1 MRIHRLEIQA
11 FGPFAG
17 REVIDFDELG
27 AQGLFLLNGSTG
39 AGKTSV
45 LDAIAYA
52 LYGRVPGSRQGS
64 HAQFRSHHAAD
75 GVGPEVLCEF
85 SAGGRRLEVRRS
97 PEWMR
102 PLKRGTGT
110 TREQASTQLREKT
123 ASGWEVKSTRNDEAA
138 SEIQELLGMNM
149 AQFTQVVLLAQGDF
163 AAFLRASA
171 EERQTLLQKLF
182 GTELYKNVEAR
193 LANDAKVA
201 QTEVAEGLAQLLAT
215 EQLALSHAAQT
226 LAGDDDQTLSE
237 FSGAELFA
245 VLADK
250 LNAAVQRATAL
261 ARGTQQGADALATEV
276 QSAKDRRG
284 RHAARE
290 LVLAEQQRLA
300 ALADDA
306 QQWRADQEQH
316 HAAQILEPL
325 MLAATRTAAASEQ
338 AGFQADAVAATLD
351 AHDIASSILDQPAS
365 AASESDLEALG
376 RELTTRLASVTAA
389 LPDEARLSQK
399 TSDLE
404 RGEKELH
411 QALAAQEEQT
421 QASKTAEARLKAV
434 AAEQEQLHSAGHN
447 VERAQQDAEHA
458 AELVQ
463 AISDYQEQ
471 LITVTELTDS
481 EATARSGAL
490 DAKEQWLEAFNQ
502 RLSQAAG
509 ELAAELVDGE
519 PCQVCG
525 STVHPAP
532 SPLAG
537 AGADLVKQEKAA
549 KRAFDV
555 AEKLAREART
565 ELADATSALAVLAER
580 GGEGSMEEARA
591 AVVLKEAALEEA
603 TKAEATLV
611 TLATEHLELQTRL
624 STAQAAVLEAT
635 AQAASLRTGN
645 AALGQE
651 IAALD
656 EHLRIARDGF
666 DSLAER
672 HTALTQAQLPGARLL
687 QAVRLRATA
696 AAAKEEARAELEQ
709 ALADSVFADRAA
721 AQAALLT
728 AAQATEL
735 AERLKGYAKDVAVN
749 VDKLAADEVVAAQA
763 EVEAGIVPLSVGEV
777 EELGEQSARAKAEA
791 KAGELAL
798 GLALSAQSQVVATEQ
813 KFRALEEAVAP
824 LRERSKLLDGLA
836 NAVRGLGDNKLKMTL
851 TSYVLAARLEQVAEA
866 ASLRLATMSDTR
878 YTLRHSDAKSG
889 NKKSGLGLE
898 VVDEWTGISRDTATL
913 SGGESFMA
921 SLSLALGLSD
931 VVQQES
937 GGLDIETLFVDE
949 GFGSLDE
956 QSLEQVMD
964 ALEGLRDGG
973 RMVGLVSHVAE
984 MKQRIPMHLH
994 VHKGRNGSTL
1004 EVVTAA
1010 SQVA

>member
-182 GTELYKNVEAR
+182 GTELYKNVEAK
-193 LANDAKVA
+193 LANDARLA

-215 EQLALSHAAQT
+215 QQVALSHAAET
-226 LAGDDDQTLSE
+226 LADDAEPLSE
-237 FSGAELFA
+237 LSGVELFA
-245 VLADK
+245 ALTDK
-250 LNAAVQRATAL
+250 LNKAVQRATAR
-261 ARGTQQGADALATEV
+261 AQGTQQEADALTDEV
-276 QSAKDRRG
+276 QSAKDRRS
-284 RHAARE
+284 RHAALE

-300 ALADDA
+300 ALASDA
-306 QQWRADQEQH
+306 QRWRADQEQH

-325 MLAATRTAAASEQ
+325 MSAATKTAAASEQ
-338 AGFQADAVAATLD
+338 ANLAAAAAAAALD
-351 AHDIASSILDQPAS
+351 AHEIASSMLDQPA
-365 AASESDLEALG
+365 AEASEAELEALD
-376 RELTTRLASVTAA
+376 RELTTRLASVAAA

-399 TSDLE
+399 TADLAL
-404 RGEKELH
+404 GEKELK
-411 QALAAQEEQT
+411 QALTAQEEQT
-421 QASKTAEARLKAV
+421 QASESAVERLTAV
-434 AAEQEQLHSAGHN
+434 VAEQEQLHSAGHN
-447 VERAQQDAEHA
+447 VARAQQDAQQA
-458 AELVQ
+458 AELVT
-463 AISDYQEQ
+463 AITDYQEQ
-471 LITVTELTDS
+471 LVTVTDLTDA
-481 EATARSGAL
+481 EVTARSGAL
-490 DAKEQWLEAFNQ
+490 DAKEHWLEAFNQ
-502 RLSQAAG
+502 RLTQAAG
-509 ELAAELVDGE
+509 ELAAELIDGE

-537 AGADLVKQEKAA
+537 AGADLVNKEKAA
-549 KRAFDV
+549 KRAFDA

-565 ELADATSALAVLAER
+565 ELAEATSALAVLAER
-580 GGEGSMEEARA
+580 GGEGSMEAARA
-591 AVVLKEAALEEA
+591 AVVLQEAALKEA
-603 TKAEATLV
+603 TKAEARLV
-611 TLATEHLELQTRL
+611 TLAAEQLELQARL
-624 STAQAAVLEAT
+624 SKAQTAMLEAT

-651 IAALD
+651 LKALD

-666 DSLAER
+666 DSLAQR
-672 HTALTQAQLPGARLL
+672 HTALTQAQRPGATLLAAMRLL
-687 QAVRLRATA
+687 ATA
-696 AAAKEEARAELEQ
+696 KAAKEDAGAELEQ
-709 ALADSVFADRAA
+709 ALEASVFADQAA
-721 AQAALLT
+721 VQAALLT

-735 AERLKGYAKDVAVN
+735 AERLKSYAKDVAVN
-749 VDKLAADEVVAAQA
+749 VDKLAAEEVVTAHA
-763 EVEAGIVPLSVGEV
+763 EVEAGIVPLSMGEV
-777 EELGEQSARAKAEA
+777 AELGEQAAAAKAAA

-798 GLALSAQSQVVATEQ
+798 GLARSAHSQVAATEQ
-813 KFRALEEAVAP
+813 KFRTLEDAVAP

-1004 EVVTAA
+1004 EVVSAA
-1010 SQVA
+1010 SSAA